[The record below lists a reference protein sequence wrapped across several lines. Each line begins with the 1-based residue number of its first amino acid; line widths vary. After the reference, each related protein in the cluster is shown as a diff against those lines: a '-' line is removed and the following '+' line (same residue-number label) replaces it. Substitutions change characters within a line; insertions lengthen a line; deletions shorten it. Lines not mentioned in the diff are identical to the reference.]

1 MAKRGKEKAGI
12 IMQRTKRGVSP
23 ASAFDAEEL
32 DRFPIGTEFD
42 LAPRTKR
49 SLPQH
54 RTYWKAL
61 SETVKATGAWP
72 TPEHLHD
79 ALKHDLGYVEVRK
92 TLAGQPYIST
102 ESTAFNAMTADEFKT
117 YMEQAMARLAEVTG
131 IDPLEFLEHR
141 RAA

>member
-1 MAKRGKEKAGI
+1 MAKRGKEKAGMI
-12 IMQRTKRGVSP
+12 FEKTPHGVRP
-23 ASAFDAEEL
+23 ISAFDAEEL
-32 DRFPIGTEFD
+32 DRFPLGTEFD

-61 SETVKATGAWP
+61 SDVVKATDAWP

-92 TLAGQPYIST
+92 TLGGQPYIST
-102 ESTAFNAMTADEFKT
+102 ESTAFAAMTADEFKA
-117 YMEQAMARLAEVTG
+117 YMEKAIARLAEVTG
-131 IDPLEFLEHR
+131 IDPLEFLETR

>member
-1 MAKRGKEKAGI
+1 MAKRGKEKAGMI
-12 IMQRTKRGVSP
+12 LEKTLHGVRP
-23 ASAFDAEEL
+23 ISAFDAEQL
-32 DRFPIGTEFD
+32 DRFPVGTEFN

-61 SETVKATGAWP
+61 SDVVKATDAWP

-92 TLAGQPYIST
+92 TLAGMPYIST
-102 ESTAFNAMTADEFKT
+102 ESTAFDAMTADEFRS
-117 YMEQAMARLAEVTG
+117 YMDRAMARLAEVTG
-131 IDPLEFLEHR
+131 INPLHFLDE
-141 RAA
+141 AA

>member
-1 MAKRGKEKAGI
+1 MIFEK
-12 IMQRTKRGVSP
+12 TPLGVRP
-23 ASAFDAEEL
+23 ISAFDAEEL
-32 DRFPIGTEFD
+32 DRFPLGTEFN
-42 LAPRTKR
+42 LAPRTRR

-61 SETVKATGAWP
+61 SDVVKATDAWP

-102 ESTAFNAMTADEFKT
+102 ESTAFDAMTADEFKA
-117 YMEQAMARLAEVTG
+117 YMERAMARLAEVTG
-131 IDPLEFLEHR
+131 CDPLAFLDER